1 MYFIEIFLFMSNNV
15 LTSCRKY
22 MSGYNFFNITRFW
35 AFFMFLETLAWYL
48 IFDAAQPW
56 YLNALFSRLIS
67 LYLAFECYN
76 AFGKYRVVTDTNVGF
91 LSILTLLSVHAT
103 LNTLDLCFL
112 YYTCKYE
119 HPRYYPNLAYKTMN
133 ITR

>member
-1 MYFIEIFLFMSNNV
+1 
-15 LTSCRKY
+15 
-22 MSGYNFFNITRFW
+22 
-35 AFFMFLETLAWYL
+35 MFLVQFQPTKSNLCCLGVQLVECMNQIGELDR
-48 IFDAAQPW
+48 FDHFLGMDSSSLLMDSPSLMARQHQIRF
-56 YLNALFSRLIS
+56 FSFYCRYNKKTS
-67 LYLAFECYN
+67 L
-76 AFGKYRVVTDTNVGF
+76 GSDTTVGF